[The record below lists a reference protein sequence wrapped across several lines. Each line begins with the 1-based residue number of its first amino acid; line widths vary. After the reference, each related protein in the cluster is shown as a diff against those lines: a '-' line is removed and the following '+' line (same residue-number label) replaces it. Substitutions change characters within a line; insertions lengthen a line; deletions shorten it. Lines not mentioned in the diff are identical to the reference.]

1 MLKSGHTAK
10 IIGVDPITKTYKIM
24 GSDNKVQSVKSD
36 EIEKAEPSRYDN
48 YQTAGPNP
56 ENPDELLIK
65 QKDVNVDQSL

>member
-10 IIGVDPITKTYKIM
+10 IIGVDPTSKTYKVM
-24 GSDNKVQSVKSD
+24 GSDNQVKSVKSD

-48 YQTAGPNP
+48 YQTTGPNP
-56 ENPDELLIK
+56 ENPDQLLIK

>member
-10 IIGVDPITKTYKIM
+10 IIGVDPISKTYKIM

-36 EIEKAEPSRYDN
+36 EIEKAEPGKYDN

-56 ENPDELLIK
+56 ENPKELLIK
-65 QKDVNVDQSL
+65 QKDVNVDQSR

>member
-1 MLKSGHTAK
+1 
-10 IIGVDPITKTYKIM
+10 M

-36 EIEKAEPSRYDN
+36 EIEKTEPSRYDD

-56 ENPDELLIK
+56 ENPNELLIK